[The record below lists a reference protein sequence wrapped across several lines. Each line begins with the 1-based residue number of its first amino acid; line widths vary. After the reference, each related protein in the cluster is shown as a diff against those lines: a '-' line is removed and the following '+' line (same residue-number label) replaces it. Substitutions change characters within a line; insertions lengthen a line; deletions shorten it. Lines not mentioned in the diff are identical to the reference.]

1 MLEKE
6 PIKRL
11 TALQCLE
18 HPYFLEKGKSPIE
31 SINTIIKNYVN
42 KSIITFG
49 NMSTGDILKSRK
61 FKKSRTKRAKQ

>member
-31 SINTIIKNYVN
+31 SINTIIKNYIS
-42 KSIITFG
+42 KSIVTFG
-49 NMSTGDILKSRK
+49 DMSTGNIEKKRK
-61 FKKSRTKRAKQ
+61 FNKTRV